1 MTLRGDKKMLPNFGE
16 HFALRIVYCFD
27 GNPSILLFDGA
38 QLQGEASAR
47 GHEDIDFVGGGY
59 L

>member
-1 MTLRGDKKMLPNFGE
+1 MLPNFGE
-16 HFALRIVYCFD
+16 HFALWLLCPCSSDSLWIEDR
-27 GNPSILLFDGA
+27 PRILLLEGA

-47 GHEDIDFVGGGY
+47 GHEDVDFVGGGY